1 MWPNTNASATEPKRD
16 RRNFLLRLS
25 WTGLS
30 LFFTAFLAAVL
41 RFFWPRVSN
50 RPARSVQ
57 VGFPADYRPGQV
69 TYHRGRKLFIV
80 RDEKGFYAFPPVVLT
95 WVVWWSGTG
104 ITTCFYAHAMGGN
117 TTPRGEM
124 WRAPHLVR
132 WIYLPSDL
140 MIMDFLLWIKISL

>member
-1 MWPNTNASATEPKRD
+1 MRPNTNATATEPKRS
-16 RRNFLLRLS
+16 RRSFLLRLS
-25 WTGLS
+25 WAGLS
-30 LFFTAFLAAVL
+30 LLLTTFLAAIL

-80 RDEKGFYAFPPVVLT
+80 RDEKGFLCLSARCTHLGF
-95 WVVWWSGTG
+95 VWWSGTG

-124 WRAPHLVR
+124 WRAPHPVR
-132 WIYLPSDL
+132 WIFWPSDL
-140 MIMDFLLWIKISL
+140 MIMDF